1 MHDRRPWDNDEGNGK
16 MATKH
21 TPRLKRA
28 VVTGAVLSAIVG
40 GAAAVHAVAFDP
52 YDEPDGG
59 TPHLKHEQVFSSG
72 STLRIANPNGY
83 IVVRSWDRDYLVVK
97 AVKHLE
103 SGASPLRRLIGTDPD
118 ASRMFDEIRLSVR
131 ATDSGVSVQ
140 THLPAELPE
149 HTVRVQ
155 YDVMVPR
162 HTNLDLET
170 DNGHITVMDVN
181 GDVRACSGN
190 GKVSLSNVYGAAQV
204 RTSNGNVQCRRVSGK
219 ITGRAENGSIDLVH
233 NNRVPLTQIDCA
245 TQNGTINLELRDVP
259 EFLLDARTDN
269 GRVSTNFVDT
279 PKILRIRPGHVQG
292 QSGTGGPSIR
302 LVTAS
307 GGIRIANG

>member
-1 MHDRRPWDNDEGNGK
+1 

-21 TPRLKRA
+21 TLKLKRA
-28 VVTGAVLSAIVG
+28 AVASAVLSAIVG

-52 YDEPDGG
+52 YDEPDGS
-59 TPHLKHEQVFSSG
+59 TPRLKHEQAFSSG
-72 STLRIANPNGY
+72 STLRISNPNGY

-103 SGASPLRRLIGTDPD
+103 SGASPLSWLTGTDPD
-118 ASRMFDEIRLSVR
+118 AKRRGTDLFDDIRLNVR
-131 ATDSGVSVQ
+131 ATDTGVSVQ

-149 HTVRVQ
+149 HAVRVQ

-181 GDVRACSGN
+181 GDVRTCSGN
-190 GKVSLSNVYGAAQV
+190 GKVSLSNVYGAARV

-219 ITGRAENGSIDLVH
+219 ITVRAENGSIELVH
-233 NNRVPLTQIDCA
+233 HDRVPLTQIDCT
-245 TQNGTINLELRDVP
+245 TQNGTINLELGDMS
-259 EFLLDARTDN
+259 EFQLDARTDN
-269 GRVSTNFVDT
+269 GRVTTNFLDA
-279 PKILRIRPGHVQG
+279 PDAFRARPGRVHG
-292 QSGTGGPSIR
+292 ELGTGGPSIR